1 MYTGPVVAVTA
12 SIREEEQPRRVRLN
26 AAYLAAM
33 ENAGLVPL
41 VVPPL
46 SDPAAADRILAGVD
60 GLVLTGGEDVAPE
73 YFGEKRHPK
82 LGTVNQARDATE
94 IALISAARRLRMPL
108 LAICRGIQVL
118 NVECGGSLI
127 QDIAAQRPGALEH
140 NGHGG
145 SRDASVHPVD
155 IEENSIL
162 GLATGVTRLDVNSLH
177 HQAIDRLGDGLRIT
191 ATAPDGIVEGVE
203 STDDWWVLAVQWH
216 PEEMDRCA
224 HPGAEPGTLF
234 KAFAES
240 VRSA

>member
-12 SIREEEQPRRVRLN
+12 TIREEDQPRRLRLN
-26 AAYLAAM
+26 AAYLAAI

-41 VVPPL
+41 IVPPL
-46 SDPAAADRILAGVD
+46 SDPAGADRILAGVD

-73 YFGEKRHPK
+73 YFGETRHPK
-82 LGTVNQARDATE
+82 LGTVHKTRDATE

-118 NVECGGSLI
+118 NVESGGTLI
-127 QDIAAQRPGALEH
+127 QDIGAQRPGALAH
-140 NGHGG
+140 DGHG
-145 SRDASVHPVD
+145 SREAAVHAVE
-155 IEENSIL
+155 IESSSIIA
-162 GLATGVTRLDVNSLH
+162 LATGATRLDVNSLH
-177 HQAIDRLGDGLRIT
+177 HQAIDRLGDGLRVT
-191 ATAPDGIVEGVE
+191 ATAPDGIIEGVE

-224 HPGAEPGTLF
+224 EPGAEPGPLF

-240 VRSA
+240 VRAG